1 MEDLI
6 DLERLWE
13 VQKRKIVSLALFD
26 LFKSPGKE
34 ARTKSIDYKDLLDK
48 GRSAVLVE
56 H

>member
-6 DLERLWE
+6 DIERLWE
-13 VQKRKIVSLALFD
+13 VQKRKIVSLAPFN

-34 ARTKSIDYKDLLDK
+34 ARTKSIDYKNLLDK